1 MEPDRDPE
9 GVEIQAL
16 LEIEALSGA
25 RILEVGAGDG
35 RLTRRYAER
44 ISAAVCIDLDL
55 NLLRA
60 AAAESPQDWTGRVT
74 YLQARAEQLPF
85 VAESFE
91 VVLLSW
97 SL

>member
-1 MEPDRDPE
+1 MLERLEE
-9 GVEIQAL
+9 GVDAVPHL
-16 LEIEALSGA
+16 GLGVVA

-85 VAESFE
+85 VAESCE